1 MENEAQQNATGKR
14 AVDSAQNTSM
24 FSFGGK
30 GWFLLIYCM
39 AIYFTCSFLVNDGL
53 NIYVPIL
60 GEKGMDTATLYTFT
74 TLAGWIAIPFTFI
87 FSWILRKSTKLC
99 MAIGLALAIVGCMI
113 FGSCNKAWQIL
124 IILIMFWVMVNGTE
138 FLGTSNLVANWF
150 PTRKGA
156 AMGWAT
162 LGTNANTAI
171 NPWLWTFLI
180 AGLGAGA
187 VGMAWTFRIWG
198 VILIV
203 LFVLLLVFI
212 KNNPEDA
219 GCYPDNDKS
228 LSLDEVKH
236 NRELGD
242 LYRKS
247 SPWTV
252 GKLLST
258 KEVWFVAIA
267 SGIIMMITTGVVSN
281 FIAIGMSFG
290 YDQTGALIIMSIAS
304 VCGVVF
310 SVIWGKV
317 DAVMG
322 VKWAGIVFYIIM
334 AVAMLLWLIPSVVA
348 YIIGAI
354 LVGCSLGAGNNLLAS
369 MTASFFGRYDFDRA
383 WGIIYPIHVV
393 IRSAGFALVGVI
405 STRTGSFRMAF
416 VVLLLCS
423 LVAIILVAC
432 MKVRMLGR
440 VTVDEEELKEV
451 QAQEAE
457 KKAKK
462 AK

>member
-1 MENEAQQNATGKR
+1 MENNETQQAATTKR
-14 AVDSAQNTSM
+14 AADSAQNTSL

-39 AIYFTCSFLVNDGL
+39 CIYFTCSFLVNDGL

-60 GEKGMDTATLYTFT
+60 GDKGMDTGTLYTFA
-74 TLAGWIAIPFTFI
+74 TLSGWIAIPFTFL
-87 FSWILRKSTKLC
+87 FSWILRKNIKLC
-99 MAIGLALAIVGCMI
+99 MAIGLALAIIGCMF
-113 FGSCNKAWQIL
+113 FGNASRAWQIL
-124 IILIMFWVMVNGTE
+124 IILVMFWVMVNGTE
-138 FLGTSNLVANWF
+138 FLGTSTLIANWF

-187 VGMAWTFRIWG
+187 VGLGWTMRIWG
-198 VILIV
+198 VVLIILFI
-203 LFVLLLVFI
+203 LLLVGI

-219 GCYPDNDKS
+219 NCYPDNDKS
-228 LSLDEVKH
+228 LSLEEVKQ
-236 NRELGD
+236 NREYGE

-252 GKLLST
+252 KKLLAT
-258 KEVWFVAIA
+258 KEVWFIAIA
-267 SGIIMMITTGVVSN
+267 SGVIMMITTGVVSN

-290 YDQTGALIIMSIAS
+290 FGELGALGIMSIAS
-304 VCGVVF
+304 ACGVVF

-322 VKWAGIVFYIIM
+322 VKWAAVVFYIIM
-334 AVAMLLWLIPSVVA
+334 GVAMILWLIPSLVT

-354 LVGCSLGAGNNLLAS
+354 MVGCSLGAGNNLLAS

-393 IRSAGFALVGVI
+393 IRSAGYALVGMI
-405 STRTGSFRMAF
+405 SARTGSFRLAF
-416 VVLLLCS
+416 VVMLLCAV
-423 LVAIILVAC
+423 VAIIIVAF

-440 VTVDEEELKEV
+440 VTVDEEEIKAL
-451 QAQEAE
+451 QAQEA
-457 KKAKK
+457 AK
-462 AK
+462 